1 MVKLFVYFKIY
12 TKNQRKNIYL
22 QNQYSKER
30 TFYTLWDLQN
40 QYSKEQTFYTLWDF
54 FLLFVPLFWDLIF
67 TQCPMDGQSSLEN
80 EYCIYLS

>member
-1 MVKLFVYFKIY
+1 MRWLSYLFILRFIQK
-12 TKNQRKNIYL
+12 KQRKNIYF
-22 QNQYSKER
+22 QNHYGKER
-30 TFYTLWDLQN
+30 
-40 QYSKEQTFYTLWDF
+40 TFYTLWDF